1 MTRMKIVRA
10 LALVPAVALLG
21 SVLVSASDSPGAA
34 AASTKAPILG
44 ILDRFTAPGVPAMGE
59 KEIAVRPRKPIE
71 PTTMNVA
78 ELPGNGLARHPM
90 VYIGEGD
97 NTIYLIDQGKVVWTY
112 QTGLGNEL
120 DDVWLMTNGNLLFS
134 RMSYVEIVT
143 PDKKVVWHRDAPAG
157 TEIHTCQP
165 LGFDKV
171 MLVENGTPARL
182 LVIDIKTNKVEVEHE
197 IPDAGP
203 VVHPQFRRA
212 RVTAAGTYLLPFLE
226 MNKVVEYDKHFKP
239 IWTYEIPSP
248 WAAIRLRNGNTLITD
263 EKDRLAREVNRKGET
278 VWEYSLKTDLPAGL
292 VMPGSQSNVRLANGN
307 TVICSRGGNGAGL
320 QLIEVTPDKKVV
332 WALYDWKTLGPATA
346 VQMLDDPCIPEKPGD
361 CQR

>member
-1 MTRMKIVRA
+1 MKTSPWVP
-10 LALVPAVALLG
+10 LAPA
-21 SVLVSASDSPGAA
+21 SVLFVSMGMCGMCLSLGAA
-34 AASTKAPILG
+34 PAPSKTPMIEV
-44 ILDRFTAPGVPAMGE
+44 LDMFTAPGVPAMGE
-59 KEIAVRPRKPIE
+59 HEVAVRPRRPID
-71 PTTMNVA
+71 PTTMAVTD
-78 ELPGNGLARHPM
+78 LPGDGLARHPM

-97 NTIYLIDQGKVVWTY
+97 NTIYVVDHGKVVWTY

-120 DDVWLMTNGNLLFS
+120 DDVWLMTNGHLLFT

-143 PDKKVVWHRDAPAG
+143 PDKKVVWHRDAAPG
-157 TEIHTCQP
+157 TEIHAAQP
-165 LGFDKV
+165 LGRDKV

-182 LVIDIKTNKVEVEHE
+182 LVINIKSGKTEVDHA

-226 MNKVVEYDKHFKP
+226 MNKVVEYDKHFTP

-263 EKDRLAREVNRKGET
+263 EKDRLAREVNRRGET
-278 VWEYSLKTDLPAGL
+278 VWEYSLKTDLPASL

-320 QLIEVTPDKKVV
+320 QLLEVTPEKQVV
-332 WALYDWKTLGPATA
+332 WALHDWKTLGPATA
-346 VQMLDDPCIPEKPGD
+346 VQMLDDPCVPEKPGD

>member
-1 MTRMKIVRA
+1 MKKTATVTTL
-10 LALVPAVALLG
+10 LALT
-21 SVLVSASDSPGAA
+21 AA
-34 AASTKAPILG
+34 AFLFASTLALTTVTSHAAPNTPLLR

-59 KEIAVRPRKPIE
+59 KEIAVRPRRPTE
-71 PTTMNVA
+71 PTTMTLSD
-78 ELPGNGLARHPM
+78 LPGEGLARHPM

-97 NTIYLIDQGKVVWTY
+97 NTIYVIDKGKVVWTY

-134 RMSYVEIVT
+134 RMSYVAIVT
-143 PDKKVVWHRDAPAG
+143 PEKKVVWHRDAPPG
-157 TEIHTCQP
+157 TEIHACQP
-165 LGFDKV
+165 IGLDKV
-171 MLVENGTPARL
+171 LLMENGTPARL
-182 LVIDIKTNKVEVEHE
+182 LVINIKTGKTEVEHE
-197 IPDAGP
+197 VPDAGP
-203 VVHPQFRRA
+203 NVHPQFRRV
-212 RVTAAGTYLLPFLE
+212 RMTAAGTYLLPFLA
-226 MNKVVEYDKHFKP
+226 MNKVVEYDKNFKP
-239 IWTYEIPSP
+239 IWTYEISSP
-248 WAAIRLRNGNTLITD
+248 WAAIRLRNGNTLITN

-278 VWEYSLKTDLPAGL
+278 VWEYSLRSDLPAGL

-320 QLIEVTPDKKVV
+320 QLIEVTPAKKVV